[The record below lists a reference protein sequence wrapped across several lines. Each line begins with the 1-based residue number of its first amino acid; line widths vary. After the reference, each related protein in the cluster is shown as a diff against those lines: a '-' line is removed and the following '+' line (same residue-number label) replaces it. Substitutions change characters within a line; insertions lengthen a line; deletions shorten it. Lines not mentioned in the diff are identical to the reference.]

1 MEKKMEK
8 KSGSFVSGAA
18 LLMIAGLIVK
28 FIGAVYRI
36 PLNNIV
42 GPEGMGYYDVVY
54 RYYGVL
60 VVISTS
66 GFPTAISKMVSERV
80 TQGDYRGAHAV
91 FRTSFRLLLG
101 FGLVTTLLMFFGAGA
116 LSKLTYADAAG
127 EIAKQTLSFRALAPS
142 LFFVSILCAYR
153 GYLQGLQRMGGT
165 AASQLMEQIGKL
177 AVGFT
182 LAFVLLPRGPEYAAM
197 GALIGISASELLGL
211 VVIYIFYMRRKQALT
226 YQIAHQPKSRQKHS
240 FGLLSRQLLAIAVP
254 VTIGACI
261 MPLTNLMDTA
271 MIIRTLS
278 GIGYTTEAAREA
290 YSLLSSF
297 VNPIINMPAVLTV
310 ALAMSLVPAVASF
323 MAAKDYAHVR
333 SASRTG
339 MKLALIIS
347 MPCAVGLYV
356 LAEPILGMLYGIL
369 TADQLRVAAG
379 LMQTSCI
386 GVIFLSLVQTVTAI
400 IQGMGKPLM
409 PVVNLAF
416 GGILKVIIMLVLV
429 RIPHI
434 NIQGAAVSTVA
445 CYAAACLL
453 DVIYLVR
460 KTTLKIHV
468 VDVFVKPVV
477 SSLAMGAVVH
487 VLYGRLSGLALNK
500 YITTLGAV
508 GTGVMVYVVLFFL
521 LRMLNADDLAFI
533 PGGKKLERFFGG
545 KA

>member
-1 MEKKMEK
+1 MEN

-18 LLMIAGLIVK
+18 LLMVAGLIVK

-80 TQGDYRGAHAV
+80 TQGDYRGARAV
-91 FRTSFRLLLG
+91 FRVSFRLLLG
-101 FGLVTTLLMFFGAGA
+101 FGIATTLLMFLGAGS
-116 LSKLTYADAAG
+116 LSALTYADATG
-127 EIAKQTLSFRALAPS
+127 EIAKQALSFRALAPS

-165 AASQLMEQIGKL
+165 AASQLVEQLGRL
-177 AVGFT
+177 LVGFT
-182 LAFVLLPRGPEYAAM
+182 LAFALLPRGPEYAAM

-211 VVIYIFYMRRKQALT
+211 ATIYVFYFRHKPTLT
-226 YQIAHQPKSRQKHS
+226 LQIAHQPKSKAKYS
-240 FGLLSRQLLAIAVP
+240 FGSLSGQLLSIVIP
-254 VTIGACI
+254 VTIGASI

-310 ALAMSLVPAVASF
+310 ALAMSLVPAIAAL
-323 MAAKDYAHVR
+323 MAAKDYLHVR
-333 SASRTG
+333 NASRTG
-339 MKLALIIS
+339 IKLALVIS
-347 MPCAVGLYV
+347 TPCAVGLYV
-356 LAEPILGMLYGIL
+356 LARPILGMLYGVL
-369 TADQLRVAAG
+369 TPQQLDVAAG
-379 LMQTSCI
+379 LMQTACV
-386 GVIFLSLVQTVTAI
+386 GVIFLSLVQTVTAM
-400 IQGMGKPLM
+400 IQGIGKPLV
-409 PVVNLAF
+409 PVINLAF
-416 GGILKVIIMLVLV
+416 GGILKIIIMLVLV

-460 KTTLKIHV
+460 KTSVKLNV
-468 VDVFVKPVV
+468 LDVFVKPVF
-477 SSLAMGAVVH
+477 SSVAMGVV
-487 VLYGRLSGLALNK
+487 VYFLYGSLSALELNK
-500 YITTLGAV
+500 YVSTLGAV
-508 GTGVMVYVVLFFL
+508 GAGVLLYIALFFL
-521 LRMLNADDLAFI
+521 LRMFNEDDLAFI
-533 PGGKKLERFFGG
+533 PGGKKLERLFSR
-545 KA
+545 K